1 MFTWSSSNHFDVSLL
16 EAVVGA
22 SDAKE
27 EEGEEDDGADDQQD
41 LELAQRLQGPDLFA
55 DRKSGIK
62 WIRFY
67 FTETENLEICINN
80 IFSSYQRL
88 ALSSDNDGS

>member
-1 MFTWSSSNHFDVSLL
+1 MLTWSSSNHLDVSFL

-22 SDAKE
+22 SDAEE

-41 LELAQRLQGPDLFA
+41 LKLAQWLQGPDLFS

-62 WIRFY
+62 FNQFY
-67 FTETENLEICINN
+67 FTE
-80 IFSSYQRL
+80 
-88 ALSSDNDGS
+88 

>member
-1 MFTWSSSNHFDVSLL
+1 LLTWSSSNHLDVSFL

-22 SDAKE
+22 PDAEE

-41 LELAQRLQGPDLFA
+41 LKLAQWLQGPDLFS

-62 WIRFY
+62 FNQFY
-67 FTETENLEICINN
+67 FTV
-80 IFSSYQRL
+80 
-88 ALSSDNDGS
+88 